1 MLHNERTENMDY
13 QTAREFINNVSK
25 KGSILGL
32 ESIKRLMYKLG
43 NVQDE
48 LKVVHIAGT
57 NGKGSTLAY
66 MLSVLKV
73 AGYKTGR
80 YNSPAVFDCLEV
92 FSINGENISRDDYA
106 KYMTIIKEKCDEIV
120 NEGFEM
126 PTYFEVETA
135 FAYKYFYDKKCDVVL
150 IETGMGGD
158 YDATNVVNNTILSIL
173 SSISM
178 DHMQFLGNTIEE
190 IAYHKS
196 GIIKNGS
203 RVITAIQDERA
214 MNVIRKTA
222 EEKNAEIY
230 VMKEPYN
237 IRYEENRTL
246 FDYDEMKD
254 LETPLRGT
262 FQVINA
268 GLAISALRILG
279 KTSFNITDNNIRT
292 GIKNTIWHG
301 RFEKLSDAP
310 LIYLD
315 GGHNPG
321 AAEYIRKSIEI
332 YFTNRKIV
340 YIIGVLADKDY
351 DTVLRKT
358 ADLAS
363 SIITVTPPKNSR
375 ALSGDD
381 LRKTALKYN
390 SNVLYE
396 ENITDAVKTAV
407 KTAGNDG
414 GIMIFGSLS
423 YLSEIEKTLRGDL
436 L

>member
-32 ESIKRLMYKLG
+32 ESIKRLMDKLG

-190 IAYHKS
+190 IAYHK
-196 GIIKNGS
+196 
-203 RVITAIQDERA
+203 
-214 MNVIRKTA
+214 
-222 EEKNAEIY
+222 
-230 VMKEPYN
+230 
-237 IRYEENRTL
+237 NRTL

-407 KTAGNDG
+407 KTAGSDG